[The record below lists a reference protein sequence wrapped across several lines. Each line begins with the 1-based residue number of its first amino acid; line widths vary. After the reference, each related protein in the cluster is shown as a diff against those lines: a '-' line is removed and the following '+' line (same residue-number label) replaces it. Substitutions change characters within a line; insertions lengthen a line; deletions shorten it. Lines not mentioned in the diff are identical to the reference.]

1 MRILWQLI
9 KGGLAGLV
17 LLAGCVLLFRKRAG
31 IVLLHGGIALV
42 MINELVVH
50 TLHVEGQMPI
60 KEGET
65 VNYVMDIRAVELAVI
80 DPSDPK
86 TDDVVV
92 IPRGMLQTKEPIR
105 DANLPFD
112 VQVVEYLQ
120 NSSRKAVAPDEKNLA
135 TAGTGLKVMAEERR
149 AGSGTDAGGKVDAT
163 AAYVKLTEKGTAKPI
178 GTYLVGI
185 ELNPQKVQV
194 GDKTYE
200 LALRFKRTYKP
211 YALTLHEV
219 RFDKYLGTQT
229 AKNYSSDLRLV
240 DQSRGIDRDVKIW
253 MNNPLRFAGETFYQ
267 SGTWKTTSRSCKSSP
282 TPAG

>member
-1 MRILWQLI
+1 
-9 KGGLAGLV
+9 
-17 LLAGCVLLFRKRAG
+17 
-31 IVLLHGGIALV
+31 
-42 MINELVVH
+42 
-50 TLHVEGQMPI
+50 
-60 KEGET
+60 
-65 VNYVMDIRAVELAVI
+65 
-80 DPSDPK
+80 
-86 TDDVVV
+86 
-92 IPRGMLQTKEPIR
+92 
-105 DANLPFD
+105 
-112 VQVVEYLQ
+112 
-120 NSSRKAVAPDEKNLA
+120 
-135 TAGTGLKVMAEERR
+135 MAEERR

-240 DQSRGIDRDVKIW
+240 DPSRGIDRDVKIW

-267 SGTWKTTSRSCKSSP
+267 SGVENDITILQVVTNAGWMIPYVACMLVGTGMLAQFSGTLVRFLRRRNDEQHVEIAKPSRRKTAAAPGRWRRRIIGRTGFPRPSCWSRPRGSP
-282 TPAG
+282 RPPGRGTCR